1 LQFIGL
7 LSKYS
12 SLSSLIFILSLSTE
26 LLSLTCSSLLEWLST
41 VLFVL
46 RNFSFSEFLLI
57 FFF

>member
-1 LQFIGL
+1 LQFVGL